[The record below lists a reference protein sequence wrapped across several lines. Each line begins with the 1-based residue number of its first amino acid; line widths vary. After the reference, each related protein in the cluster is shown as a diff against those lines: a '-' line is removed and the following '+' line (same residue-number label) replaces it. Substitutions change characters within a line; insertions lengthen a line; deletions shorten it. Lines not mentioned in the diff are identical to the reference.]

1 MSRYIACLFALL
13 VTMALAPGAM
23 AADVKVMIS
32 AGFFSVYKELGPA
45 FENSTG
51 HKLVTTRGPSIGDS
65 PEAIPTRLS
74 RGEEADV
81 VIMDGVGVDLLD
93 QRDLA
98 RAARGI
104 VHRDGSSNWS
114 AQARH
119 QHDGCA
125 A

>member
-1 MSRYIACLFALL
+1 MPRYIACLFALL
-13 VTMALAPGAM
+13 VTIGSAPGAS

-45 FENSTG
+45 FEKSTG

-65 PEAIPTRLS
+65 PEAIPTRLA

-81 VIMDGVGVDLLD
+81 VIMDGVGVDLLE

-98 RAARGI
+98 RP
-104 VHRDGSSNWS
+104 GSRMPL
-114 AQARH
+114 A
-119 QHDGCA
+119 
-125 A
+125 